1 MSLLAHSLCTYAC
14 METQKDPI
22 TIIMKALAHG
32 METEGG
38 AVVEWFRRLT
48 RDPEVTGSIPARLGV
63 VSLGKT
69 LYSYFPHS
77 TQVYKWVPAPLGKY
91 LATD

>member
-1 MSLLAHSLCTYAC
+1 MSQYTGINKH
-14 METQKDPI
+14 
-22 TIIMKALAHG
+22 
-32 METEGG
+32 EGG
-38 AVVEWFRRLT
+38 TLVEWFRRST
-48 RDPEVTGSIPARLGV
+48 HDPEVAGSIPARLGV

-77 TQVYKWVPAPLGKY
+77 TQVYKWVPVLLGKY